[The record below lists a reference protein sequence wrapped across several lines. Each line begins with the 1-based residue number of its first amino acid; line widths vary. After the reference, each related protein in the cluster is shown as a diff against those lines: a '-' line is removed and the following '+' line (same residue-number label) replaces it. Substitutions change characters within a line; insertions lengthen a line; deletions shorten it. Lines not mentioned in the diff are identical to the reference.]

1 MERMDIDSTVDEAS
15 LENIINAIDGISY
28 KAPTLLKNALNATGK
43 ESMKQLREGIA
54 KRYAITSPGID
65 LQKSLRRISATYA
78 NPRTIM
84 QSSGLRNTLAD
95 FVVSP
100 RRLAHGASR
109 PKSYSGKVLISRALK
124 ELEVNKQKPFI
135 TRFNNGEG
143 KKWHDDIVV
152 RVPGKEYKDAQKRRE
167 RLKKRLDLTKIEVLT
182 TVATPQMM
190 GVVYNREVSEDE
202 SKRLVENLRKE
213 IKKFFNARDKK

>member
-43 ESMKQLREGIA
+43 ESMKQLLEGIA
-54 KRYAITSPGID
+54 KRYAITSPDID
-65 LQKSLRRISATYA
+65 LQKSLTRVSATYA

-84 QSSGLRNTLAD
+84 QSSGPRNTLAD
-95 FVVSP
+95 FDVNP

-109 PKSYSGKVLISRALK
+109 PKSYSGRTLVSRALE
-124 ELEVNKQKPFI
+124 ELEVNKQKPFL
-135 TRFNNGEG
+135 TKFDSGHG
-143 KKWHDDIVV
+143 DIVV
-152 RVPGKEYKDAQKRRE
+152 RVPGEKYTQAAKIRE
-167 RLKKRLDLTKIEVLT
+167 RMKKRLDLTKIAVLT

-190 GVVYNREVSEDE
+190 GVVYNKEVKEDE
-202 SKRLVENLRKE
+202 AKRLVENLRKE
-213 IKKFFNARDKK
+213 IKKFFDARDKK